1 MASVIGTERAVSPE
15 AMGDAMKGLV
25 WTMQIEDKWYEV
37 EFTGHLTD
45 SEYLIVK
52 IKKPTKA
59 PGGHT

>member
-1 MASVIGTERAVSPE
+1 
-15 AMGDAMKGLV
+15 MGDAMKGLV